1 MTLIRILHDTYNV
14 VSRFPYCSK
23 AEYIRF
29 PNVILCVFLMCV
41 IMIIVIQFSVILLLF
56 TLLSVIQ
63 HIFYMLSVILLSVL
77 DELQSA
83 KYLSA

>member
-1 MTLIRILHDTYNV
+1 
-14 VSRFPYCSK
+14 
-23 AEYIRF
+23 
-29 PNVILCVFLMCV
+29 MCV